1 MGFKSRVSSLVCF
14 YFLTNASSTYENNTK
29 GKGLEYGRSKEDC
42 ADLVADVDPNFPD
55 YQAKNEK
62 LGSGSSSNST
72 LSQGADYNDA
82 SVKNLRRQKSP
93 KHKRCKKTQKSL
105 KHKRCKKTQNTKWHS
120 ARSFKKRNN
129 RREFRIRRSQ
139 KGTRKLKK
147 KKPRSQRQFSTGSMK
162 RRTNKKQ
169 VHPLWKVISKRGQY
183 RSIKHVFIRNCLYNS
198 EAY

>member
-1 MGFKSRVSSLVCF
+1 MGFKSRVSFLVCF
-14 YFLTNASSTYENNTK
+14 YFYTNGSSTYENNTK
-29 GKGLEYGRSKEDC
+29 GKGVEYGRSKEDC
-42 ADLVADVDPNFPD
+42 ADLEADVDPNFPD
-55 YQAKNEK
+55 NQAKNEE
-62 LGSGSSSNST
+62 LGSGGSSNST
-72 LSQGADYNDA
+72 LSQGEDYNDA

-105 KHKRCKKTQNTKWHS
+105 KHKRCKKTQNRKWHS

-129 RREFRIRRSQ
+129 RREFRRSE

-147 KKPRSQRQFSTGSMK
+147 KKPRSQRQISKGSMK
-162 RRTNKKQ
+162 RRNNKKQ
-169 VHPLWKVISKRGQY
+169 VHPLLKVISKRRQY